1 VCSPQN
7 EVVGVSAFSENGFQF
22 IFKKGDRSS
31 IGGVEED
38 LTVWTDQVIPN
49 DAKIAKIEVYF
60 MTDTAEVS
68 GLAFYDKEG
77 TLLLFQSKIL
87 RENWAKE
94 DHDAISEITLS
105 GNEKVVGVVTGQIE
119 GGDNRGVCYNLQL
132 IISE

>member
-1 VCSPQN
+1 
-7 EVVGVSAFSENGFQF
+7 
-22 IFKKGDRSS
+22 
-31 IGGVEED
+31 
-38 LTVWTDQVIPN
+38 
-49 DAKIAKIEVYF
+49 

-68 GLAFYDKEG
+68 GLAFYDKDG

-105 GNEKVVGVVTGQIE
+105 GNEKVVGIVTGMIE